1 MKSFIQRLSFIAFVL
16 VLGGIAA
23 NAQGL
28 GRNYDANVPFDFSV
42 GSKTL
47 PAGKYIIRL
56 SGDPNGPGYLEVR
69 NEKREIVY
77 SGIAITNGERLTNSA
92 ELRFARV
99 SGRAEL
105 AMIVSDRSGHS
116 LTTSG
121 RSKFVAAAK
130 KSKKEAST
138 NN

>member
-1 MKSFIQRLSFIAFVL
+1 MKKFIQRLSFVAFVL
-16 VLGGIAA
+16 VLGGVAA

-28 GRNYDANVPFDFSV
+28 GRNFDANIPFDFSI

-69 NEKREIVY
+69 NEKREVVY
-77 SGIAITNGERLTNSA
+77 SGLALTHGERLANSA
-92 ELRFARV
+92 ELRFAKV
-99 SGRAEL
+99 AGQAEL
-105 AMIVSDRSGHS
+105 AMIVSERSGHS
-116 LTTSG
+116 LNTSR
-121 RSKFVAAAK
+121 RSKLVAA
-130 KSKKEAST
+130 SKPKNENV

>member
-1 MKSFIQRLSFIAFVL
+1 MKNFILRLSFIAFVF

-28 GRNYDANVPFDFSV
+28 GRNFEANIPFDFSI

-56 SGDPNGPGYLEVR
+56 AGDPNGPGYLEVR
-69 NEKREIVY
+69 NEKREVVY
-77 SGIAITNGERLTNSA
+77 NGIALTNGERLTDSA
-92 ELRFARV
+92 ELRFTRV
-99 SGRAEL
+99 SGQAAL

-116 LTTSG
+116 LNASS
-121 RSKFVAAAK
+121 RSKLVAA
-130 KSKKEAST
+130 SKKPKNENV

>member
-1 MKSFIQRLSFIAFVL
+1 MKNFILRLSFIAFVF
-16 VLGGIAA
+16 VLGGVAA

-28 GRNYDANVPFDFSV
+28 GRNFDANIPFDFSV

-56 SGDPNGPGYLEVR
+56 SGDANGPGYLEVR

-77 SGIAITNGERLTNSA
+77 SGIALTNGERLTDSA
-92 ELRFARV
+92 ELRFAKV
-99 SGRAEL
+99 AGQAEL
-105 AMIVSDRSGHS
+105 EMIVSERSGHS
-116 LTTSG
+116 LTNSR
-121 RSKFVAAAK
+121 RSKLVAA
-130 KSKKEAST
+130 SKKQKNENV